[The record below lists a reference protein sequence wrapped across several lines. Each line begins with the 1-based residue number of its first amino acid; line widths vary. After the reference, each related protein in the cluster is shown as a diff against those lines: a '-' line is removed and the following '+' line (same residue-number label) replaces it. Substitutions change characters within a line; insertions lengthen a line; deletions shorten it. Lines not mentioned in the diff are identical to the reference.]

1 MNFGWSQRL
10 VLWFFIWQLI
20 VNVFADPLFSIL
32 FHISASVYFCTFCAV
47 VEELP
52 ADGEHL
58 WDVPRPKRTREGC
71 GRGATEGRGC
81 CCLPAAAA
89 AVALPRVGAGASARC
104 RCSSSVVSRRL
115 LSVSGRLP
123 RGEDRHGGIWPAG
136 SLGLVFLQLS
146 FFLLLGVSFAAQFF
160 GYLGL
165 FFCSPFFLAIR
176 F

>member
-81 CCLPAAAA
+81 CLPAAAA

-104 RCSSSVVSRRL
+104 RGAHPPWFPGA
-115 LSVSGRLP
+115 SVSGRLP

-165 FFCSPFFLAIR
+165 FFLQPVFFGY
-176 F
+176 

>member
-81 CCLPAAAA
+81 CCCLPAA

-104 RCSSSVVSRRL
+104 RGAHPPWFPGA
-115 LSVSGRLP
+115 SVSGRLP

-146 FFLLLGVSFAAQFF
+146 FFC
-160 GYLGL
+160 Y
-165 FFCSPFFLAIR
+165 
-176 F
+176 

>member
-81 CCLPAAAA
+81 CLPAAAA

-115 LSVSGRLP
+115 SQWSPAEGRGQAWRDL
-123 RGEDRHGGIWPAG
+123 AG
-136 SLGLVFLQLS
+136 WLF
-146 FFLLLGVSFAAQFF
+146 GVSFFATQFF
-160 GYLGL
+160 
-165 FFCSPFFLAIR
+165 FAIR
-176 F
+176 C